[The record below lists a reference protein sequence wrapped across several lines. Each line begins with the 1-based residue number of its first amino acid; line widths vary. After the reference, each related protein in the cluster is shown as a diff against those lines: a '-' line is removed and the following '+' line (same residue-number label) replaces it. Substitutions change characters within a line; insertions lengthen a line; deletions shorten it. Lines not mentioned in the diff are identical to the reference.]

1 MNTLQSLRLIYELYY
16 KKWLPNLELI
26 QSYGLLAIKIWQI
39 HALRLDFLSPEK
51 CQHLSQLYRKNTI
64 IPIENISFHPDFEWK
79 YKDLE
84 KIPFAAASVGQV
96 YKAKLLNDK
105 NIVIKIVKSKF
116 KKQFSYDVRK
126 IRKFFTIILHFN
138 PKLKSVGNPLW
149 ILDDIEEY
157 TLTELDLTN
166 EIQGQKI
173 LQDIYNSYKDIF
185 DLSALWFFQ
194 IYREY
199 SNEDILVS
207 DFVEWKTLDEL
218 LSEGKFDYDEM
229 LQFFYIQGFYIFI
242 AGQFHGDIHPG
253 NIIYND
259 GKFYFIDSAYIGRVG
274 DKIRVG
280 LFHFFDAL
288 SNNDYKQCAYSLNS
302 MSENEIQGN
311 EYDIFEQKFI
321 ALYKDYAGKTVS
333 EISLTKQMMLT
344 IKLWVNSGMQ
354 FEKGIFSIIRSLMY
368 LDGMVLKCNPNAVL
382 MEDMKQFTEKYRKYI
397 V

>member
-1 MNTLQSLRLIYELYY
+1 M
-16 KKWLPNLELI
+16 
-26 QSYGLLAIKIWQI
+26 G
-39 HALRLDFLSPEK
+39 
-51 CQHLSQLYRKNTI
+51 
-64 IPIENISFHPDFEWK
+64 
-79 YKDLE
+79 
-84 KIPFAAASVGQV
+84 
-96 YKAKLLNDK
+96 
-105 NIVIKIVKSKF
+105 
-116 KKQFSYDVRK
+116 K

-259 GKFYFIDSAYIGRVG
+259 GKFYFIDSAYIGKVG